1 MKGKQACRLNAVC
14 TVCDDFPIVI
24 CQKHYAGSDLIWWY
38 VKPVMLS

>member
-14 TVCDDFPIVI
+14 TAVCDDFLIVI

-38 VKPVMLS
+38 VMLS